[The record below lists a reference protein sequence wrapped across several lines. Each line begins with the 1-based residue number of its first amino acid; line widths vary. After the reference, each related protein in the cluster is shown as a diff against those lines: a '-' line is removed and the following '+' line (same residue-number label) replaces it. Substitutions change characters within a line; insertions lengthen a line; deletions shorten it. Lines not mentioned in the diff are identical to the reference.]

1 MPDSSLPPSV
11 NTETFDSTTVQP
23 TSQIGSSA
31 DEHSI
36 ASVDDNAKP
45 RLAASSRKNTSVPSS
60 KRSKKSDS
68 IGDRAALVCR
78 RLFYRWLR
86 ITSRMIASV
95 GFGFRTEGRHYLEFE
110 GGGMLLSTHQSVMDP
125 VLVGL
130 VANRRLNYL
139 ARKTLFKNAMFAF
152 LIRVLDAIEI
162 DRDRGGL
169 AGLKEMLKRL
179 QRDELVLMFPE
190 GTRTVDG
197 EIGPLKPGFIPIAR
211 RSLVPLV
218 PIAIVGAYDCL
229 PRGSKLPTRK
239 PIAVVVGKPLCSEE
253 YMSMTDAQLLSS
265 LDASLRQLHARAK
278 ELLAG

>member
-1 MPDSSLPPSV
+1 MSDPSP
-11 NTETFDSTTVQP
+11 TETANSDPTESPVTQTLRANNSTE
-23 TSQIGSSA
+23 
-31 DEHSI
+31 EHSI
-36 ASVDDNAKP
+36 AAFDETSKP
-45 RLAASSRKNTSVPSS
+45 RLAASSQSRKTSKTA
-60 KRSKKSDS
+60 KRVKPEDTLQ
-68 IGDRAALVCR
+68 GRAALACR

-95 GFGFRTEGRHYLEFE
+95 GFGFRTEGRHHLEFE

-162 DRDRGGL
+162 DRERGGL

-179 QRDELVLMFPE
+179 QQNELVLMFPE
-190 GTRTVDG
+190 GTRTIDG
-197 EIGPLKPGFIPIAR
+197 EVGSLKPGFIPIAR

-239 PIAVVVGKPLCSEE
+239 PIAVVVGKPLVSDE
-253 YMSMTDAQLLSS
+253 YMAMTDAQLLAS
-265 LDASLRQLHARAK
+265 LDASLRQLHQRGK
-278 ELLAG
+278 ELLVG